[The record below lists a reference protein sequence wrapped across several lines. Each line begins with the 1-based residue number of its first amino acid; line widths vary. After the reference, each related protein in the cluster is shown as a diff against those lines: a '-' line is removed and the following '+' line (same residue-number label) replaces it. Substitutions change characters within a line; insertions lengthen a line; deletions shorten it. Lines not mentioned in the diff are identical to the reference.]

1 MTPDTSAKTPV
12 REIKFR
18 CWSKNRK
25 EMEYDCGHKV
35 DPDLYQL
42 MQYTGLKDKAGK
54 EVYEGDVVSVFAS
67 DNNDKYFWHEVVYQK
82 GAFGYVTLKEFKVFI
97 SFAGNQ
103 NFDWINGNC
112 SPDIEVLGNIY
123 SNPELLPSK

>member
-18 CWSKNRK
+18 CWSKTRK

-35 DPDLYQL
+35 DPDLYEL

-54 EVYEGDVVSVFAS
+54 EVYEGDIV
-67 DNNDKYFWHEVVYQK
+67 NCTKGCPHEIIWNEEYAGTYIGGLPAWNLSGLNV
-82 GAFGYVTLKEFKVFI
+82 GYAWTGQEEI
-97 SFAGNQ
+97 IGNK
-103 NFDWINGNC
+103 F
-112 SPDIEVLGNIY
+112 E
-123 SNPELLPSK
+123 NPELLPSK